1 VLSSPPGRG
10 MNPVKPSARM
20 LHSDASH
27 CAPLA
32 SSAEDVL
39 CDDRVSRDE
48 PCDGHKLLGRFSG
61 ALVVDDDDPFR
72 RSLSRWLRE
81 LHIHV
86 SEAKT
91 VAEGTDLLARAPE
104 LIITDVRLPDG
115 NGRKIVEA
123 ARRRRPAPLIVAVS
137 GLASAGEAFALA
149 QCGVRVYL
157 MKPFARQELL
167 DGILDVYGDPSGV
180 SDGLDSGQRGPV
192 VINDDMDLRE
202 NLRWFAR
209 YYSVPQREMALVQ
222 LATSGIPRARCPEM
236 LGISENT
243 CKTLTRRLLQR
254 CGARSLAQ
262 IPRLVLMGAPRAADA

>member
-1 VLSSPPGRG
+1 
-10 MNPVKPSARM
+10 MNPVKTSA
-20 LHSDASH
+20 STVQPDASH
-27 CAPLA
+27 RAP
-32 SSAEDVL
+32 
-39 CDDRVSRDE
+39 RDE
-48 PCDGHKLLGRFSG
+48 HRDGRTLLGRFSG

-81 LHIHV
+81 LQIQV

-104 LIITDVRLPDG
+104 LVITDVRLPDG
-115 NGRKIVEA
+115 NGRKIVEM

-137 GLASAGEAFALA
+137 GLASPGEAFALA

-157 MKPFARQELL
+157 MKPFGRQELL
-167 DGILDVYGDPSGV
+167 DGITDVYGDASGTAE
-180 SDGLDSGQRGPV
+180 GLGGGLRGPIPV
-192 VINDDMDLRE
+192 NDDMDLRQ

-209 YYSVPQREMALVQ
+209 YYAVPQREMALVQ

-236 LGISENT
+236 LGVSENT

-262 IPRLVLMGAPRAADA
+262 IPRLVLLGAPGAADA